1 MRSGGGVLLREL
13 GIGALV
19 LVLGLVAGLL
29 ASMTLLSPPPEKPLR
44 SEQRV
49 TRPMPPRPSQ
59 LEAPRPE
66 LPGEKLHEPLSL
78 EIARPALPPLVE
90 DRVKGLEEGK
100 LKSHQPHLVSGTSD
114 EPWKRPPKDVKK
126 SDVPGKASSAPEKKT
141 SVRETSSGSR
151 VFTVH
156 LESFKNP
163 QAAQKRVEKLRAM
176 GIEAFS
182 QEAQV
187 PEKGKFYRV
196 FAGKFQDRASAKSFL
211 EDLEKKGA
219 IERGRVLEI
228 RPKEE

>member
-1 MRSGGGVLLREL
+1 MSLREL

-19 LVLGLVAGLL
+19 LVMGLVAGLL
-29 ASMTLLSPPPEKPLR
+29 ASMTLLSPPPERPLR

-49 TRPMPPRPSQ
+49 TKPVPPRPPQ
-59 LEAPRPE
+59 MEAPRPE
-66 LPGEKLHEPLSL
+66 PPEQRLNEPLSL
-78 EIARPALPPLVE
+78 EIVRPAPPPLVE
-90 DRVKGLEEGK
+90 ETPKGLEEGE
-100 LKSHQPHLVSGTSD
+100 LKPPQPSVAPGTAG
-114 EPWKRPPKDVKK
+114 EPQKGPPKVGKK
-126 SDVPGKASSAPEKKT
+126 SDVPGKARPSPGKKT
-141 SVRETSSGSR
+141 TVEDASPGSR

-163 QAAQKRVEKLRAM
+163 QAAQKRVENLKAM

-196 FAGKFQDRASAKSFL
+196 LAGKFQDRASAKSFL

-219 IERGRVLEI
+219 IEKGRVLEI
-228 RPKEE
+228 RPKED